1 MENGA
6 ARLIVFGAG
15 VKVDTVSRA
24 LWRARRQLSHRL
36 QTSGKRCAKSV
47 VGESGLD
54 APLKCEGI
62 SLLIEALF

>member
-24 LWRARRQLSHRL
+24 LWRAGAKLAHDPFGRPNLAKRSCVIRVRRGSERP
-36 QTSGKRCAKSV
+36 RDAV
-47 VGESGLD
+47 V
-54 APLKCEGI
+54 
-62 SLLIEALF
+62 